1 MGPAMPPQCSER
13 IPRARFRELV
23 AQAMDEIPSEIRA
36 RVENVAVVVEDE
48 PDDETLVDL
57 GLDPEEET
65 LFGFYQGTPIGE
77 RSSAY
82 SALPDRIVL
91 YYLPLTDE
99 FGDEYHLRREIRKTL
114 VHEIGHY
121 FGFSD
126 KQLRRWGY

>member
-1 MGPAMPPQCSER
+1 
-13 IPRARFRELV
+13 
-23 AQAMDEIPSEIRA
+23 MDEIPGEIRA
-36 RVENVAVVVEDE
+36 RVENVTIVVEDE
-48 PDDETLVDL
+48 PDDETLLDL

-65 LFGFYQGTPIGE
+65 LFGYYQGTPLAE
-77 RSSAY
+77 RGSAY

-99 FGDEYHLRREIRKTL
+99 FGDEYHLTKEIRRTL

-126 KQLRRWGY
+126 RQLERWGY

>member
-1 MGPAMPPQCSER
+1 MTREAFEALANEAFR
-13 IPRARFRELV
+13 AIPRRFRSR
-23 AQAMDEIPSEIRA
+23 MR
-36 RVENVAVVVEDE
+36 NVAIVVEDE
-48 PDDETLVDL
+48 PDDETLIDL

-65 LFGFYQGTPIGE
+65 LFGYYHGTPLEDRG
-77 RSSAY
+77 SGY

-99 FGDEYHLRREIRKTL
+99 FGDEYHLTREIRRTL

-126 KQLRRWGY
+126 RQLERWGY